1 MWLKQCH
8 KPPMTGNGKHTTYKN
23 DEIGDGLLL
32 SYQHYTHNIGSFW
45 LNHRYWTEQSPPE
58 MMSWRASSQQYIHD
72 CQFLWS
78 QYMVC
83 HINPHG
89 DPGSLVFTSLF
100 FNWLNNFNHQHVS
113 TVNRRLT
120 RVWPF
125 RLLRSTE
132 KKTYEVFPREIP
144 SGYVKIAIEHG
155 HL

>member
-1 MWLKQCH
+1 MVKLGMVYYCL
-8 KPPMTGNGKHTTYKN
+8 T
-23 DEIGDGLLL
+23 
-32 SYQHYTHNIGSFW
+32 NIIHIILDHIW

-100 FNWLNNFNHQHVS
+100 LIDS
-113 TVNRRLT
+113 TISTTSTSARWT
-120 RVWPF
+120 DVWPESDPF
-125 RLLRSTE
+125 AFSDQR
-132 KKTYEVFPREIP
+132 KKNIWGLSQRDTLWLCQNSYWTWPFIVKFPI
-144 SGYVKIAIEHG
+144 KHG
-155 HL
+155 DFP

>member
-1 MWLKQCH
+1 MVNI
-8 KPPMTGNGKHTTYKN
+8 PPIRMMKLGMVYYCLT
-23 DEIGDGLLL
+23 
-32 SYQHYTHNIGSFW
+32 NIIHIILDHIW

-132 KKTYEVFPREIP
+132 KKNIWGLSQRDTLWLCKNSYWTWPFIVKFPI
-144 SGYVKIAIEHG
+144 KHG
-155 HL
+155 DFP